1 MVVSSLASITSHLT
15 LRKWDKNIG
24 GIRMEPTLSIV
35 IPIFNEVASLKALL
49 QQVADVEVGMKKE
62 LVLVDDFSTD
72 GTRTIL
78 KEIEAVQ
85 EDSDEIRRYISTPQM
100 PLNEDPASEGE
111 IPEPESS
118 PENASEIS
126 AKVFYHDVNKGKG
139 ATLRTGFQHITG
151 EITLIQDADLEYDPK
166 DYPKLIQPILDDDA
180 DVVYGSRFLEGRQT
194 GLLRSYLANQ
204 FLTTLANI
212 VNGTKLTDMETC
224 YKVIRTSILKELS
237 LYSNRFG
244 FEPEIT
250 AKLAKRKCRIVEVP
264 IAYRGR
270 DYHEGKTISWKDGV
284 AAIFHIF
291 RFRFFP

>member
-1 MVVSSLASITSHLT
+1 
-15 LRKWDKNIG
+15 
-24 GIRMEPTLSIV
+24 MEPTLSIV
-35 IPIFNEVASLKALL
+35 IPIFNEVASLRELL
-49 QQVADVEVGMKKE
+49 QQVADVEIDMKKE
-62 LVLVDDFSTD
+62 LILVDDFSTD
-72 GTRTIL
+72 GTRAIL

-85 EDSDEIRRYISTPQM
+85 DDSDEIRRYVSTPEM
-100 PLNEDPASEGE
+100 PLNEDPLPNSE
-111 IPEPESS
+111 IPTPESF
-118 PENASEIS
+118 PKHTSEIS
-126 AKVFYHDVNKGKG
+126 ARVFYHDVNKGKG
-139 ATLRTGFQHITG
+139 ATLRTGFQYITG
-151 EITLIQDADLEYDPK
+151 EITLIQDADLEYDPQ
-166 DYPKLIQPILDDDA
+166 DYPKLLQPILSGEA
-180 DVVYGSRFLEGRQT
+180 DVVYGSRFMAGRQK

-224 YKVIRTSILKELS
+224 YKVIRTSILKEIS
-237 LYSNRFG
+237 LYSDRFG

-291 RFRFFP
+291 RFRFLP

>member
-1 MVVSSLASITSHLT
+1 MA
-15 LRKWDKNIG
+15 
-24 GIRMEPTLSIV
+24 PTLSIV
-35 IPIFNEVASLKALL
+35 IPIFNEVASLRELL
-49 QQVADVEVGMKKE
+49 QQVADVEIDMKKE
-62 LVLVDDFSTD
+62 LILVDDFSTD
-72 GTRTIL
+72 GTRAIL

-85 EDSDEIRRYISTPQM
+85 DDSDEIRRYVSTPET
-100 PLNEDPASEGE
+100 PLNEDPLPNSEVPT
-111 IPEPESS
+111 PENP
-118 PENASEIS
+118 PKNASEIS
-126 AKVFYHDVNKGKG
+126 ARVFYHDVNKGKG
-139 ATLRTGFQHITG
+139 ATLRTGFQYITG
-151 EITLIQDADLEYDPK
+151 EITLIQDADLEYDPQ
-166 DYPKLIQPILDDDA
+166 DYPKLLQPILSGEA
-180 DVVYGSRFLEGRQT
+180 DVVYGSRFMEGRQK

-224 YKVIRTSILKELS
+224 YKVIRTSILKEIS
-237 LYSNRFG
+237 LYSDRFG

-291 RFRFFP
+291 RFRFLP